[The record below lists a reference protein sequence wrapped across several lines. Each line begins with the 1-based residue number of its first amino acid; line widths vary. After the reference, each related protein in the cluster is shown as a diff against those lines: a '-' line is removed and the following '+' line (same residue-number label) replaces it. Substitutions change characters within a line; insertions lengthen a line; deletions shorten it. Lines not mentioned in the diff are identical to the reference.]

1 MTTEPQKIKPELVQY
16 QFTKENAAENARK
29 SNEARKRKKTLDK
42 HARLGVTDEIHASIE
57 RLRAFGLERLAADV
71 DREDLPKMS
80 IAVMVDLGLRVLGNE
95 WEIKDAEQA
104 TKIAKIW
111 HDILRLESNQAT
123 SITGQADTQEGRQ
136 SRLEELR
143 IEAKR
148 RVEGGLRAVAG
159 E

>member
-1 MTTEPQKIKPELVQY
+1 MTTEPQKIRPELVVH
-16 QFTKENAAENARK
+16 QFTAENAAENARK
-29 SNEARKRKKTLDK
+29 SHAAQKKKKTLEK
-42 HARLGVTDEIHASIE
+42 HARLGVTDEIKASID
-57 RLRAFGLERLAADV
+57 RLRAFGLERLAQDV

-80 IAVMVDLGLRVLGNE
+80 IAVMIDLGLRVLGNE

-104 TKIAKIW
+104 TKIAKTW

>member
-1 MTTEPQKIKPELVQY
+1 MTTEPQKIRPDLIKH
-16 QFTKENAAENARK
+16 QFTPENAAENGRK
-29 SNEARKRKKTLDK
+29 AAAARKRKKDLDK
-42 HARLGVTDEIHASIE
+42 HARLGVSDEIQASIE
-57 RLRAFGLERLAADV
+57 RLRAFGLERLAEDV
-71 DREDLPKMS
+71 DRDDLPKMS
-80 IAVMVDLGLRVLGNE
+80 IAVMIDLGLRVLGNE

-104 TKIAKIW
+104 TKIAKTW

>member
-1 MTTEPQKIKPELVQY
+1 MSTEPQKLRPELIKH
-16 QFTKENAAENARK
+16 QFTKETASENGRK
-29 SNEARKRKKTLDK
+29 SAEARKKNRAIEK
-42 HARLGVTDEIHASIE
+42 HARLGVSDEIQASID
-57 RLRAFGLERLAADV
+57 RLRAFGLERLAEEV
-71 DREDLPKMS
+71 DRDDLPKMS
-80 IAVMVDLGLRVLGNE
+80 IAVMIDLGLRVLGNE

-104 TKIAKIW
+104 TKIAKTW